1 MRFPSSSSTSRESDR
16 QTIALINIVFLILI
30 FLMIIGSL
38 RTFEDAGIVPPSASE
53 DEAATVTDDRI
64 VRVFADGRVSYRG
77 VDALPE
83 EIAGMISAEA
93 QAEAETTLWVIA
105 DRAASAD
112 EMLGVVEELRRA
124 HRGDVRLVVLRGDAT

>member
-38 RTFEDAGIVPPSASE
+38 RTFEDAGIVLPSAME
-53 DEAATVTDDRI
+53 DETATVTDDRI

-77 VDALPE
+77 VDVQPQ

-93 QAEAETTLWVIA
+93 QTEETTLWVIA
-105 DRAASAD
+105 DRAASAN

-124 HRGDVRLVVLRGDAT
+124 HRGDVRLVVLRSDAT